1 MDFRKILSPEEGS
14 KPPDTAAD
22 RESSHSVGDQHGRNG
37 RLESREHEQHSE
49 SQVRLEPAPALVQQ
63 TLQPRPSVPPRL
75 PPISNVTQQPT
86 YVHQEFYYPAPQ
98 ATTEMSEDAQ
108 QNSSRSA
115 ARSRKRARDDDD
127 DEEEDEELTPDAPSK
142 KQSKWTEEE
151 NRKIVRLRGSGE
163 KWEKISEQLPGRSAI
178 SCRLHYQN
186 FLEKRPEWDEEK
198 LNRLA
203 RLYER

>member
-14 KPPDTAAD
+14 KPPEDANNPETPRD
-22 RESSHSVGDQHGRNG
+22 VNNQRRRNG
-37 RLESREHEQHSE
+37 TSDEREQEQHSVA
-49 SQVRLEPAPALVQQ
+49 QAGLEPAPAPVSQ
-63 TLQPRPSVPPRL
+63 TFHSRRSVSPRL
-75 PPISNVTQQPT
+75 PSISDTTAQQPV
-86 YVHQEFYYPAPQ
+86 YVQHPGQYPHPQ
-98 ATTEMSEDAQ
+98 RETEKPPQGSLRPGGQ
-108 QNSSRSA
+108 
-115 ARSRKRARDDDD
+115 SRKRARDGDDD
-127 DEEEDEELTPDAPSK
+127 DDDDDEELTPDAPSK
-142 KQSKWTEEE
+142 RQSKWTEEE